1 MALRAAIQG
10 RGLLEP
16 AERDLRLSAS
26 GERFFAGL
34 DIDVNEL
41 HKRQRHFT
49 RACLDWSERQPLPA
63 GALGAALID
72 QFVTRVWVSRR
83 RNDRAVH
90 VTAAGRRGL
99 RRWCGLGGRGR
110 QRGGAA
116 MTADE
121 ACLASARLGAALV
134 TASTVAWST
143 AGFFTRLIDVD
154 AWTLLVWRG
163 AFGGLFIAGTVLWQH
178 RPDSSTSCARGA
190 ARPGSLVADTHG
202 GDLGAA
208 LLLQAN
214 GLLEGIGVIP
224 VHHEMPGGAISFAA
238 SSIERK
244 VGNGF
249 GSSTPAGVGHG
260 GYAKT
265 TPDQSAPRC
274 REAEGDIGSR

>member
-1 MALRAAIQG
+1 M
-10 RGLLEP
+10 
-16 AERDLRLSAS
+16 
-26 GERFFAGL
+26 
-34 DIDVNEL
+34 
-41 HKRQRHFT
+41 K
-49 RACLDWSERQPLPA
+49 
-63 GALGAALID
+63 
-72 QFVTRVWVSRR
+72 
-83 RNDRAVH
+83 
-90 VTAAGRRGL
+90 
-99 RRWCGLGGRGR
+99 
-110 QRGGAA
+110 
-116 MTADE
+116 
-121 ACLASARLGAALV
+121 LAWHRLGAALV
-134 TASTVAWST
+134 TASTVAWSI
-143 AGFFTRLIDVD
+143 AGLFTRLIDVD
-154 AWTLLVWRG
+154 AWTLLVWCG